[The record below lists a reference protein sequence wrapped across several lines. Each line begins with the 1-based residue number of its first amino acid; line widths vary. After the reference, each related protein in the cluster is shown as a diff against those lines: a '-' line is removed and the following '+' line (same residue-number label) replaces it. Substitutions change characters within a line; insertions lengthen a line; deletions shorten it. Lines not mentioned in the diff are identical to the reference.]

1 MSDASL
7 SDSIPTHRT
16 RCGHWRSA
24 EQECWRDGGCEC
36 ERLGVPYEQTPTSE
50 PASKDLNALAKTD
63 VLLDRTRLEKQIDA
77 AHDAWERTVTEWRLR
92 RVSNYGLASDIWLV
106 ERSGDSFDPSR
117 DYGSEIAYY
126 KFEGE
131 NAEQQAKFML
141 RDKCIKAAL
150 SAALSI

>member
-1 MSDASL
+1 MP
-7 SDSIPTHRT
+7 PT
-16 RCGHWRSA
+16 
-24 EQECWRDGGCEC
+24 QE
-36 ERLGVPYEQTPTSE
+36 
-50 PASKDLNALAKTD
+50 
-63 VLLDRTRLEKQIDA
+63 QIDA
-77 AHDAWERTVTEWRLR
+77 AHAAWERTLTEWALR

-106 ERSGDSFDPSR
+106 ERSGGSFDPSR

-131 NAEQQAKFML
+131 NAEQRAKFML